1 MIEDVCLN
9 VPGIA
14 CAGAGCREIVPEEK
28 TVEAAGRSRSVWF
41 LKSIPNLVLH
51 AGTLTI
57 PELEQPKA
65 NVLNTLA
72 SVHSR
77 RSYAFAIDGS
87 IAWYCSEA
95 RVDVQSHRWC
105 CKRFRRDSTCS
116 RRMQPGL
123 GSYEPPCWLPRP
135 AHDAIPFSRLEQDV
149 SCFGVT
155 FAISPGLKVVRDSGG
170 VSTENGWTRQIW
182 SPGAA
187 LASRKPEASD
197 SRHFLRRRVIT

>member
-1 MIEDVCLN
+1 M
-9 VPGIA
+9 
-14 CAGAGCREIVPEEK
+14 
-28 TVEAAGRSRSVWF
+28 EAAGRSRSVWF
-41 LKSIPNLVLH
+41 LKSIPNLFF
-51 AGTLTI
+51 A
-57 PELEQPKA
+57 PRRSPSRNWNSRRR

-77 RSYAFAIDGS
+77 RSCAFAIDRS
-87 IAWYCSEA
+87 IAWYAVKPGLTFNRTAGAVKDFAETR
-95 RVDVQSHRWC
+95 RVHEE
-105 CKRFRRDSTCS
+105 CS
-116 RRMQPGL
+116 RVWDRTSLRAGCL
-123 GSYEPPCWLPRP
+123 RP
-135 AHDAIPFSRLEQDV
+135 AHDAIPLSRLEQDV